1 MMVMD
6 VAVGGDVDVAEG
18 VAVDVQ
24 DVDAGEDEDGLVDE
38 DVDVGVDVDA
48 AKDKFEQ
55 ELDNVMGAVLGSGR
69 YPPSC

>member
-1 MMVMD
+1 MVVD
-6 VAVGGDVDVAEG
+6 GAVAVDVAED
-18 VAVDVQ
+18 VDVDVQ

-38 DVDVGVDVDA
+38 DVDAGVDVDA

-55 ELDNVMGAVLGSGR
+55 KLDDVMGAVLRSGR